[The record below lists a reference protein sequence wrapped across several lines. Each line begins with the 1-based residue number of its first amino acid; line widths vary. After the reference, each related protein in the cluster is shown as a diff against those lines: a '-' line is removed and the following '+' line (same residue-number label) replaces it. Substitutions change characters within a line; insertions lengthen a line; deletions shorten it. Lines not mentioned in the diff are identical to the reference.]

1 MRVAL
6 VTGAARGIGRA
17 IATDLGADHQ
27 LACTHLSSD
36 AGALL
41 ADRPDALMI
50 RGDLTDESDVSA
62 VISRTLDQYGRLDTL
77 VLNAGH
83 IGMDDAGDPNQ
94 HFAVN
99 VTANHALLTAAT
111 PHLKPGASV
120 VAISSCN
127 AVLPARGAT
136 LYSASKAALNTWVR
150 GMAKE
155 LGPHGIRVNGVAP
168 GATEIPEAPRDPE
181 LVQKF
186 AEMTALGRVGTPED
200 VASAVRFLASD
211 AAQFIT
217 GEILAV
223 SGGYRL

>member
-6 VTGAARGIGRA
+6 ITGAARGIGRA
-17 IATDLGADHQ
+17 IATDLGSDHH
-27 LACTHLSSD
+27 LACTYLSTD
-36 AGALL
+36 PGPLL
-41 ADRPDALMI
+41 SERPDALMI
-50 RGDLTDESDVSA
+50 RADLTTTEDVSEVFA
-62 VISRTLDQYGRLDTL
+62 QTLDRYGRLDTL

-83 IGMDDAGDPNQ
+83 IGMDDTGDPSR

-99 VTANHALLTAAT
+99 VTANHTLLTAAT

-155 LGPHGIRVNGVAP
+155 LGSAGIRVNGVAP

-181 LVQKF
+181 LVQQF
-186 AEMTALGRVGTPED
+186 AELTALGRIGTPQD
-200 VASAVRFLASD
+200 VAAAVRFMASD
-211 AAQFIT
+211 AAGFIT
-217 GEILAV
+217 GEVLTV